1 MEKLLLALL
10 SQRQDA
16 TPIWAMSGCLGLDGD
31 LELWKRSIKQI
42 RFRKKTPHL
51 LPAMLSGRSIGNQSL
66 QIRCLLAT
74 LEKRAHAPLKEITLV
89 RTPGANSTS
98 KHHNVIKQMKIV
110 VKVPMHCDKCRT
122 KALKIAAA
130 AHGVSK
136 VSIEGANKDHVEVI
150 GDDVDSVCLTRSLRK
165 KLGCSCT
172 IIKVEE
178 VKPADKPGKKPP
190 DEPVKKPPPCPCPC
204 PAPPPCPCPA
214 PKPCP
219 APPPCPAP
227 CPAPPPCPCPAPK
240 PCPCPAPPPCPCP
253 APKPCPAPPPCSAPS
268 PSCVQNCCATQFR
281 PMYCEVVHEYPE
293 PTTCSIM

>member
-1 MEKLLLALL
+1 MRSRCDTYLGNVWMSRLGWRLGIME
-10 SQRQDA
+10 
-16 TPIWAMSGCLGLDGD
+16 
-31 LELWKRSIKQI
+31 EE
-42 RFRKKTPHL
+42 
-51 LPAMLSGRSIGNQSL
+51 
-66 QIRCLLAT
+66 AT

-136 VSIEGANKDHVEVI
+136 VSIEGANKDQ
-150 GDDVDSVCLTRSLRK
+150 T
-165 KLGCSCT
+165 
-172 IIKVEE
+172 
-178 VKPADKPGKKPP
+178 
-190 DEPVKKPPPCPCPC
+190 
-204 PAPPPCPCPA
+204 PPPCPCPA